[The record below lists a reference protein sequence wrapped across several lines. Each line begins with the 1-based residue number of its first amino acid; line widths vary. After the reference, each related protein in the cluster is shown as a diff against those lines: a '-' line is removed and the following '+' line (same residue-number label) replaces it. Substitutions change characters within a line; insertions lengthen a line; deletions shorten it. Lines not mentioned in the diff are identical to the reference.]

1 MLPFYICFLSSVLL
15 FLVLYVPFHGCVG
28 TLFANI
34 YLSRYLLMYV
44 ANQCC
49 ESDHGETK
57 YWIFI
62 CVDFFY
68 AVDDFIVIGD
78 AQIVTVADTKS
89 LLCRWKMQ

>member
-1 MLPFYICFLSSVLL
+1 
-15 FLVLYVPFHGCVG
+15 
-28 TLFANI
+28 
-34 YLSRYLLMYV
+34 MYV